1 MSASSRD
8 RLQRVVAAASSA
20 VGPMTPPNPVVGAIE
35 SADTPAPAPLGG
47 AIPAAVPA
55 PPVQLVP
62 DTAADRPVETART
75 SASSARDEP
84 TPRARRENRGRAK
97 QPADIYKAD
106 PRSGWTHT
114 NARCKEDTKRL
125 VQMLLAPDPNR
136 DISDLT
142 ESLFREWIAREAE
155 RLNIPQTALAK
166 MVRTG

>member
-8 RLQRVVAAASSA
+8 RLQRVVAASSA

-35 SADTPAPAPLGG
+35 SADTPAPAPLES
-47 AIPAAVPA
+47 AMPAPVSP

-62 DTAADRPVETART
+62 DTAVDRPVETART
-75 SASSARDEP
+75 PVSSARDEP
-84 TPRARRENRGRAK
+84 PPPRARRENRGRAK
-97 QPADIYKAD
+97 QPANIYKAD

-125 VQMLLAPDPNR
+125 VQMLLAADPNR

-155 RLNIPQTALAK
+155 RLNIPQSALAK